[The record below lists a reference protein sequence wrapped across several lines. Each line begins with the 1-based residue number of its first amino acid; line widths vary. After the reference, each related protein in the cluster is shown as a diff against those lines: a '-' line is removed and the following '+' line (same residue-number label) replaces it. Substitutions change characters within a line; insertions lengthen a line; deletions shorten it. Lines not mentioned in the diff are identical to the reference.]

1 MSLFASAPMQAA
13 RWAACNKCPNKA
25 DLGFVICR
33 ACSCILASKISM
45 AATKCPLGKWPDKP
59 EEALSQD

>member
-1 MSLFASAPMQAA
+1 MQAA

-25 DLGFVICR
+25 DLGFLICR

-45 AATKCPLGKWPDKP
+45 AATKCPIGAWPDKP